1 MTDEVT
7 SELSDV
13 NISSSI
19 NATTVETST
28 GRLTGHG
35 SPAIPV
41 IMRVTILI
49 LFTVFNLSGNG
60 FTLIT
65 IRLTPRL
72 WTKTNFI
79 LASMMVADVI
89 TGVLMMFW
97 YVPFLLV
104 VFVFNN
110 PCHYN
115 VLITVLTPLHKITI
129 HVSILHLLLVSVERY
144 IAIVYPLQYETK
156 FTDRTLKWSI
166 SAMWATGIM
175 SGMSYAL
182 WVINADLSKC
192 DLIPV
197 QYHLVDVIFGYL
209 PVCISMFICHGK
221 ILAIAW
227 RQRQRIEPMSAN
239 PAAGP
244 SVQTTAVTCLP
255 PSQSN
260 KADNTEDLT
269 DKPPTDTGP
278 PRKPAVPSSAD
289 SSELAQQQQQQQQI
303 KSRRRE
309 FKAAYLTAV
318 IVGVC
323 VILWFPYVLGRVLA
337 SVGYNPVVV
346 NYIVIASG
354 AIGAFNFSFTWAI
367 YAAVSK
373 SYRRAYRQV
382 MIRIGCCCCKNITL
396 QADNSIIG

>member
-1 MTDEVT
+1 MTDAVT
-7 SELSDV
+7 SESSDV
-13 NISSSI
+13 NISNSFD
-19 NATTVETST
+19 ATTAETGT
-28 GRLTGHG
+28 GRLTGHV
-35 SPAIPV
+35 SPAIPLT
-41 IMRVTILI
+41 MRVAILM
-49 LFTVFNLSGNG
+49 LCAVLNLAGNG

-89 TGVLMMFW
+89 TGVLMFW
-97 YVPFLLV
+97 YVTSLFIF
-104 VFVFNN
+104 FVFNN

-115 VLITVLTPLHKITI
+115 VVITALMPLNKITPY
-129 HVSILHLLLVSVERY
+129 VSILHLILISVERY

-156 FTDRTLKWSI
+156 FNDRTLKWSI
-166 SAMWATGIM
+166 SAVWATGILM
-175 SGMSYAL
+175 GMSYWMWL
-182 WVINADLSKC
+182 INSDLRKC

-197 QYHLVDVIFGYL
+197 QYQLVDFILGYL
-209 PVCISMFICHGK
+209 PVSISMFICYGK
-221 ILAIAW
+221 ILAISW

-244 SVQTTAVTCLP
+244 SVQTTAVTSLP

-260 KADNTEDLT
+260 KTDNTEGLT
-269 DKPPTDTGP
+269 DKPLTDTGP
-278 PRKPAVPSSAD
+278 PRKPATPSCAG
-289 SSELAQQQQQQQQI
+289 SSEPEQQQQQI

-309 FKAAYLTAV
+309 FKAVYLTAV
-318 IVGVC
+318 VVGSF
-323 VILWFPYVLGRVLA
+323 VILWFPHMIGRVLA

-346 NYIVIASG
+346 NYVGLVGG
-354 AIGAFNFSFTWAI
+354 AFGAFNFSFTWVI

-382 MIRIGCCCCKNITL
+382 MIRIGCCCCCKNVSL
-396 QADNSIIG
+396 QGDNSLVV